1 MTKFI
6 YRSKTDENLIGNSY
20 LYMEKM
26 IFGSKDNQEKTSIFR
41 DMFSK
46 AVKKVAIYP
55 WGTDTDDLNST
66 ATGICKYNDNDA
78 IEIEMWGYTNA
89 PTDKYKW
96 IEHQGVHE
104 FCHAFVDILSL
115 TNSDKIVKKGIVR
128 ENHAGLI
135 KETDQ
140 KTGEFVDHHYYG
152 KMFNETMMDIISAMA
167 INNFAPEI
175 TYKTV
180 DDVLSE
186 NYTKTG
192 NQQTGYTFFTSLTR
206 LMIAAFSNVGDKNF
220 KYQDKVDAGESIF
233 NQNYKLRDGSVVK
246 ANDFLY
252 GIVFD
257 PLHIEKEFD
266 KYMDDDSWRTFSQS
280 LDTFFM
286 HYQKTGELLPENV
299 ALIMEYIPDFCNK
312 RMADYERRGAIT
324 IDESNN
330 MASNFNEIWNSMQRE
345 YGAYFSQERI
355 NKISDRASKYRA
367 SKY

>member
-20 LYMEKM
+20 LYIEKM

-55 WGTDTDDLNST
+55 WGTDTDDLSST

-96 IEHQGVHE
+96 IEHEGVHE
-104 FCHAFVDILSL
+104 MCHAFVDILSL
-115 TNSDKIVKKGIVR
+115 STSKKIVKKGIVR

-330 MASNFNEIWNSMQRE
+330 MASNFNEIWNSMQSE

-355 NKISDRASKYRA
+355 NKIGDRASKYRA
-367 SKY
+367 SEY